1 MRLPIGCG
9 KRKATAKS
17 SCAPHNGAVQRV
29 VIVGPGGA
37 GKSTLARRLAARS
50 GLPLIHLDEHFWHP
64 GWIETPRDT
73 WRMRQRELFAGD
85 AWIADGNYSATLD
98 ERLPRADTVIFL
110 DFPVWRTIPRALRR
124 SIGQR
129 GTAVQAEGCP
139 ERVDVQFLRWIANYR
154 RRSRPVVLA
163 AIAEHAPQ
171 ARVHV
176 LRNPRAVDAFV
187 DAIPG

>member
-1 MRLPIGCG
+1 M
-9 KRKATAKS
+9 AT
-17 SCAPHNGAVQRV
+17 VQRV

-37 GKSTLARRLAARS
+37 GKSTLARRLGART

-73 WRMRQRELFAGD
+73 WRIRQRELFAGD

-124 SIGQR
+124 SIGHR

-163 AIAEHAPQ
+163 AIAEHAPR